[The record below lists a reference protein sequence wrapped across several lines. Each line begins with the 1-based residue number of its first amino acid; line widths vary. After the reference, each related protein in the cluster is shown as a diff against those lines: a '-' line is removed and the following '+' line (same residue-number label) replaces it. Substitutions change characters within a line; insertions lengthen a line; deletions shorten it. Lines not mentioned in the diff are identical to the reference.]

1 MPHQA
6 SERART
12 TYDSRTLWARW
23 IDLRNGDLAQ
33 AEEIIHAEFAVH
45 RIPPPPISDQLGGRE
60 ALLAW
65 VRQTRSLF
73 NDLCLTVEVGPIVD
87 GEMVAGRWIAEGS
100 TRAASRGSTAP
111 AAPACAFTA
120 TTSGEPRTG

>member
-45 RIPPPPISDQLGGRE
+45 RIPPRRSPINLAGGK
-60 ALLAW
+60 LY
-65 VRQTRSLF
+65 
-73 NDLCLTVEVGPIVD
+73 
-87 GEMVAGRWIAEGS
+87 
-100 TRAASRGSTAP
+100 SRGSGRPDPCSMT
-111 AAPACAFTA
+111 CA
-120 TTSGEPRTG
+120 

>member
-45 RIPPPPISDQLGGRE
+45 RIPPADL
-60 ALLAW
+60 
-65 VRQTRSLF
+65 RS
-73 NDLCLTVEVGPIVD
+73 TWR
-87 GEMVAGRWIAEGS
+87 AGSS
-100 TRAASRGSTAP
+100 TRVGQADP
-111 AAPACAFTA
+111 IPVQ
-120 TTSGEPRTG
+120 